1 MELCFLKSGCPI
13 SPPLLAELS
22 RLSHWQPPS
31 DWQRIATIDS
41 HAEGEPLRL
50 ITGGIDPI
58 PGSTMLEKRRYARE
72 HYDGLRRALM
82 FEPCG
87 HADMYGAIITEPVTD
102 DADMGVL
109 FMHNEGWSTMC
120 GHGII
125 ALTTTTIE
133 TGILPRREVVKI
145 DTPAGR
151 ITAYPRFSMAVGDT
165 GLRVTSVAF
174 DNVPSFVYAADQ
186 TVEVPGFGRI
196 HFDIAFGGAFY
207 AFVQASKVGVELAP
221 SDLRRLIEC
230 GMAIKCAVMSL
241 CPIRHPT
248 DTDLSFLYGTIFIGP
263 AVQSDANSRN
273 VCIFADGQVD
283 RSPTGTGVSAR
294 LALEFSR
301 GELSL
306 GEPFTVESILGTRF
320 TGRVVNET
328 TVGDFK
334 AVIPQVEGRAWITG
348 RNEFLIAPDDPLGKG
363 FILR

>member
-1 MELCFLKSGCPI
+1 M
-13 SPPLLAELS
+13 
-22 RLSHWQPPS
+22 SHWQPPS

-50 ITGGIDPI
+50 ITDGIDPI

-82 FEPCG
+82 FEPRG

-125 ALTTTTIE
+125 ALTTTIIE

-165 GLRVTSVAF
+165 ELRVTSVAF
-174 DNVPSFVYAADQ
+174 DNVPSFVYAANQ
-186 TVEVPGFGRI
+186 IVEVPGFGRI

-207 AFVQASKVGVELAP
+207 AFVQASEVGVELGP
-221 SDLRRLIEC
+221 RGFRQLIEC
-230 GMAIKCAVMSL
+230 GMVIKRRHLPAT
-241 CPIRHPT
+241 IRP
-248 DTDLSFLYGTIFIGP
+248 IGP
-263 AVQSDANSRN
+263 
-273 VCIFADGQVD
+273 
-283 RSPTGTGVSAR
+283 
-294 LALEFSR
+294 
-301 GELSL
+301 
-306 GEPFTVESILGTRF
+306 
-320 TGRVVNET
+320 
-328 TVGDFK
+328 
-334 AVIPQVEGRAWITG
+334 
-348 RNEFLIAPDDPLGKG
+348 
-363 FILR
+363 